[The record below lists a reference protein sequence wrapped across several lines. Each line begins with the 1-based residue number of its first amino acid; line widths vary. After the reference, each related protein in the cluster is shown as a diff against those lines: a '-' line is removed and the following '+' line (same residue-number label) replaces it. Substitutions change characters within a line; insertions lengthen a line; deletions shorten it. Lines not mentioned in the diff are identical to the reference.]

1 MIKQVLSLLL
11 ALTLMLC
18 LASCGGGKQSAQQTT
33 ATEEV
38 KTEVAEP
45 EEVAEDEPA
54 AEEPVSEEAE
64 EEVPVAEEPEAEDA
78 GEGPVSE
85 EQLEAEEEDPAY
97 TLYNKFIEDLK
108 SGGVVEDVDDSGG
121 PVDGMWILYVND
133 NWKALSTAQ
142 KQALADSVLGQIVP
156 WADGMYGIS
165 CATYHFRGSEW
176 EHRGTIQFLSL
187 CNDCKV
193 TINSRQRRIRQKRP
207 GGRLNH
213 RVLLSC
219 RIPFPPAVPIPLL
232 QAPGPRQVP
241 LVRARVMRCKHAGAY
256 GPPGPPGYPADSLAF
271 ALCSYG
277 LSLPLSPSCR
287 MAFFMR

>member
-156 WADGMYGIS
+156 WADGMYGI
-165 CATYHFRGSEW
+165 A
-176 EHRGTIQFLSL
+176 
-187 CNDCKV
+187 
-193 TINSRQRRIRQKRP
+193 
-207 GGRLNH
+207 
-213 RVLLSC
+213 
-219 RIPFPPAVPIPLL
+219 APLIIFED
-232 QAPGPRQVP
+232 QSGNIVAQSNFSASAMTV
-241 LVRARVMRCKHAGAY
+241 K
-256 GPPGPPGYPADSLAF
+256 
-271 ALCSYG
+271 
-277 LSLPLSPSCR
+277 
-287 MAFFMR
+287 